1 MENQEVNMNE
11 QPQVHPQVLARQEM
25 LTKGNE
31 KSKKYLSKLKYEVE
45 ILELE
50 ARHTSAQYNSM
61 RGALELNKL
70 REELAALQA
79 QANMP
84 PAPTAKDFQP
94 KK

>member
-11 QPQVHPQVLARQEM
+11 QSNVHPQVLARQEA
-25 LTKGNE
+25 LTKGTP
-31 KSKKYLSKLKYEVE
+31 KSKEYKAKLEYEVE

-70 REELAALQA
+70 REELAAMQA
-79 QANMP
+79 QAEGMKQAP
-84 PAPTAKDFQP
+84 PKN
-94 KK
+94 